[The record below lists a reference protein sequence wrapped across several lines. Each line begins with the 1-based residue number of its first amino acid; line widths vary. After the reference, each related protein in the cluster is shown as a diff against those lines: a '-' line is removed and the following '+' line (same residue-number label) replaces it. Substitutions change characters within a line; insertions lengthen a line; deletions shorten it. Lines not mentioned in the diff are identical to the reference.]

1 MLQEVWQGLKSLLDL
16 VMGPLVTWWEQFLWY
31 GSRNQIS
38 IPCASYLNSHW
49 ILSLLL
55 LLSFPFSVALLSIFF
70 LVLDRLHSLQINS
83 SLSTYSLVDSVGNT
97 KTCKIWFLFQ
107 GGGSKG
113 EKGSSLSTYY
123 VPGTLCMI
131 TPLILT
137 TILWGNSMPPTF
149 CIRKGN

>member
-1 MLQEVWQGLKSLLDL
+1 MSHLMRTVSD
-16 VMGPLVTWWEQFLWY
+16 MGNKNPT
-31 GSRNQIS
+31 S
-38 IPCASYLNSHW
+38 IPCVPYRNSHW
-49 ILSLLL
+49 TLSLLL

-97 KTCKIWFLFQ
+97 RTCKIWFLFQ

-113 EKGSSLSTYY
+113 EKGGSLSTYY
-123 VPGTLCMI
+123 VPGTLGMR

-137 TILWGNSMPPTF
+137 VSPWGQLVCLPAFLNSRRNFYLEVTWLAQ
-149 CIRKGN
+149 GHTES